1 MAANQTRVDRIE
13 ALVRTVPD
21 FPRPGIVFRD
31 ITPLMADPVGL
42 GETIDELVDRIP
54 RPVDVVAGVDSRGF
68 LFGAPIAVRLGIGFV
83 PIRKPG
89 KLPAPVYEESFDL
102 EYGSSSLSIHQDALE
117 PGQRV
122 LLIDDL
128 LATGGTLG
136 AAARLVLRE
145 GAVLAHTE
153 TVLEHKD
160 LGGREHLAAQGV
172 DSFSSL
178 LAF

>member
-89 KLPAPVYEESFDL
+89 KLPAPVY
-102 EYGSSSLSIHQDALE
+102 QDALE

-153 TVLEHKD
+153 TVLELKD

>member
-1 MAANQTRVDRIE
+1 MAVNQARLERIE
-13 ALVRTVPD
+13 SLIRTIPD
-21 FPRPGIVFRD
+21 FPKPGVIFRD
-31 ITPLMADPVGL
+31 ITPLMADPDGL
-42 GETIDELVDRIP
+42 AETIDELINQIP
-54 RPVDVVAGVDSRGF
+54 GPVDVVAGVDSRGF
-68 LFGAPIAVRLGIGFV
+68 LFGSPIAVKLGIGFV

-89 KLPAPVYEESFDL
+89 KLPAAVYEESFEL
-102 EYGSSSLSIHQDALE
+102 EYGSSTLSIHQDALE

-145 GAVLAHTE
+145 RAVLTHTE
-153 TVLEHKD
+153 TVLELSG
-160 LGGREHLAAQGV
+160 LGGREHLARQGV

-178 LAF
+178 LIF

>member
-1 MAANQTRVDRIE
+1 MTVNEARLGRIG
-13 ALVRTVPD
+13 ALVRTIPD
-21 FPRPGIVFRD
+21 FPKPGIIFRD
-31 ITPLMADPVGL
+31 ITPLMSDPTGL
-42 GETIDELVDRIP
+42 GETIDELIAQLP
-54 RPVDVVAGVDSRGF
+54 APVDVVAGVDSRGF
-68 LFGAPIAVRLGIGFV
+68 LFGAPIAVRLGLGFV

-102 EYGSSSLSIHQDALE
+102 EYGSSTLSIHQDALE

-122 LLIDDL
+122 LLVDDL

-145 GAVLAHTE
+145 DAVLVHTE
-153 TVLEHKD
+153 TVLELKD
-160 LGGREHLAAQGV
+160 MGGREHLAAQGV

-178 LAF
+178 LTF